1 MKYFILVTLILLSF
15 NVSAIDMNR
24 EIDFSELTTKQKVGQ
39 LIIAKPKSIDSKWLD
54 LELGGIFVNH
64 LEDSRDFKEHINYY
78 QNNSNIKLFV
88 ATDMEGYWNPFN
100 FYDGKNFGEIN
111 SKKEAYD
118 LGVEQGKILNDLG
131 FNLDFS
137 PVVEIRNN
145 VWPGRSFTGNKK
157 EISDKIQGYIEGL
170 KNQKILS
177 TAKHYPGGNLVK
189 NPHLIKYKVN
199 TSKDELDMFQ
209 VAFDS
214 GVDVV
219 MVGHAII
226 YGELDSNGKQA
237 TVSKEIIG
245 KLKED
250 FDGLII
256 TDAVTMICL
265 SSSYLFNF
273 KKVYPDLI
281 LAGNDI
287 ILDTHI
293 FSNYRQIKRRINYLS
308 KEAEKNS
315 ELMKRINESAKKVLE
330 KKGYEIL

>member
-1 MKYFILVTLILLSF
+1 MKYFILISLILLSF
-15 NVSAIDMNR
+15 NVSAIDMNK
-24 EIDFSELTTKQKVGQ
+24 EINFSELTTKQKVGQ
-39 LIIAKPKSIDSKWLD
+39 LIIAKPQSMDSKWLE

-64 LEDSRDFKEHINYY
+64 LNSSRDFKEHINYY
-78 QNNSNIKLFV
+78 ENNSNIKLFV

-100 FYDGKNFGEIN
+100 FYEGKNFGEIN

-118 LGVEQGKILNDLG
+118 LGIEQGKLLSEMG

-157 EISDKIQGYIEGL
+157 DISEKIQGYIEGL
-170 KNQKILS
+170 KDQKILS

-189 NPHLIKYKVN
+189 NPHLVKYRIES
-199 TSKDELDMFQ
+199 SKDELEMFQ

-214 GVDVV
+214 KVDAV

-226 YGELDSNGKQA
+226 YGELDSKGKQA

-287 ILDTHI
+287 ILDTHK
-293 FSNYRQIKRRINYLS
+293 FSNYRQIKRRMNYLS
-308 KEAEKNS
+308 KEAEKNP
-315 ELMKRINESAKKVLE
+315 ELMKRINESVKKVLE

>member
-1 MKYFILVTLILLSF
+1 MKYFILLLLILLSF
-15 NVSAIDMNR
+15 NVSAIDINK

-64 LEDSRDFKEHINYY
+64 LKDSRDFKEHINYY

-170 KNQKILS
+170 KDQKILS